1 MRIGFIGSG
10 NMARAIIGGLI
21 HNEVAAPA
29 DITASAP
36 SEATRQA
43 VARQFG
49 IGTTADNAAV
59 AREADVVVLA
69 VKPGVLGG
77 VIDEIRGVVA
87 ERGDGAPLVVSIAAG
102 KTIAW
107 LEEAFGEPVRLVRVM
122 PNTPALV
129 GEGVSALCPNASAT
143 AADVETAKRLFGAC
157 GLAQVM
163 SEQLVDVCGAVAG
176 ASPAYVFMFIEALAD
191 AAVAEGMPRAQAYP
205 IVAQAVLGSAK
216 MVLETGK
223 HPGELKDMVC
233 SPAGTTIEGLQVL
246 EEGGMR
252 ASVMQAIRAVMAK
265 TRQL

>member
-1 MRIGFIGSG
+1 MKIGFIGSG

-21 HNEVAAPA
+21 KSEVAAPV
-29 DITASAP
+29 DILASAP
-36 SEATRQA
+36 SEATRQT
-43 VARQFG
+43 VAQQFG
-49 IGTTADNAAV
+49 IGVTADNTEV
-59 AREADVVVLA
+59 ARTADVVVLA

-77 VIDEIRGVVA
+77 VIDQIRSVVA
-87 ERGDGAPLVVSIAAG
+87 ERGDAAPLVISIAAG

-107 LEEAFGEPVRLVRVM
+107 IEGGFDCPVRLVRVM

-129 GEGVSALCPNASAT
+129 GEGVSALCPNDRAT
-143 AADVETAKRLFGAC
+143 EADVEAATRLFGAC

-205 IVAQAVLGSAK
+205 IVSQAVLGSAK
-216 MVLETGK
+216 MVLETGR

-252 ASVMQAIRAVMAK
+252 ASVMRAIRAVMAK